1 MRLPSRF
8 VPDEV
13 GAPTAPPVRAPK
25 CWWQAAALGVG
36 LPLVTALLLELA
48 PDPLDLQPAAVLLL
62 AVLIAALIG
71 QQRTGA
77 VAGVTAIVVVWLQF
91 TEPRFSGEITTWS
104 SASGVVVFAVSVV
117 LVVLMTVR
125 VEEARRRERDERALS
140 DVVIGEAPIGMALL
154 DLDLRFTRVNQA
166 MADMNGLPLEH
177 HRGKRP
183 ADVDPRAERM
193 HEHLLEWVRETGES
207 ITDASLSNPVGESG
221 VERHWSATYYPVH
234 DDEGRTIA
242 VGAVVREVTDAVV
255 GRQRSQLLADLARQ
269 LAAAA
274 TLDEI
279 AEAVT
284 EFLASAFRAR
294 VMLAFVEGDTVVVH
308 PSSRGY
314 ESIGPVVPLLPGRPL
329 TDVIL
334 HGRPFAV
341 ASLEEYEDQY
351 PHCVWIM
358 TTPRDESS
366 VWVPITDP
374 FDDGRVLAVFR
385 LGWSGPRRLSEIS
398 HRLHE
403 TLASIIALAISR
415 TQLAE
420 ARDRDRFRAA
430 LDAMLDQ
437 VTIARSVRGADGT
450 IEDFQIEF
458 VNRASEDG
466 AGRRADT
473 MQGRMVN
480 ELYPNWRSSGM
491 FDRFVDVVDSG
502 VAISEE
508 RLLYNDTAP
517 DGTVI
522 DGYWSL
528 RAARL
533 GDGYIA
539 ASRDVTAVVLAESE
553 AQRAAVIAEQHRV
566 AVDLLQRAAL
576 PVRLPGGSRY
586 AVGADHRPAAG
597 GQAVGGDWYDAFELD
612 DNRIALVIADVAGHG
627 PEAAALML
635 QARNITRAVALD
647 GGSPGDVLGK
657 VNRVLMR
664 AAPPSSPFITCLY
677 AVVDLAACRLAWA
690 RAGHLEPL
698 IIHGGSVA
706 LGASASD
713 VPLGV
718 SIDAGYRTLTMAFGP
733 GDSVVI
739 FTDGLVERRSESID
753 VGLERLRRLV
763 EGSPRRSPQ
772 DMVEHLIATVDEPED
787 DIAVICLER
796 TA

>member
-1 MRLPSRF
+1 M
-8 VPDEV
+8 PDDV
-13 GAPTAPPVRAPK
+13 GARNAPRSLTPK
-25 CWWQAAALGVG
+25 FWWQAAAIGVG
-36 LPLVTALLLELA
+36 LPLVAALLLELA

-62 AVLIAALIG
+62 AVLVAALIG

-77 VAGVTAIVVVWLQF
+77 VAGVTAIVLVWFQF
-91 TEPRFSGEITTWS
+91 TEPRFSVRISTWS
-104 SASGVVVFAVSVV
+104 TVIGVLVFAVSVL
-117 LVVLMTVR
+117 LVVWLTVR

-154 DLDLRFTRVNQA
+154 DLDLRFTRVNHA
-166 MADMNGLPLEH
+166 MADMNALPVESHLGRH
-177 HRGKRP
+177 P
-183 ADVDPRAERM
+183 ADVDPHAERLQ
-193 HEHLLEWVRETGES
+193 EHLLEWVRESGES
-207 ITDASLSNPVGESG
+207 ITDASLSNTVDESG
-221 VERHWSATYYPVH
+221 LERHWSATYYPVH
-234 DDEGRTIA
+234 DDEGRRIA

-255 GRQRSQLLADLARQ
+255 ATQRSQLLADLARQ
-269 LAAAA
+269 LAAAV
-274 TLDEI
+274 TLDDI
-279 AEAVT
+279 AEAAT

-294 VMLAFVEGDTVVVH
+294 VMLAFVEDDTVVVH

-334 HGRPFAV
+334 CGRPFAV
-341 ASLEEYEDQY
+341 ASLAEYESQY
-351 PHCVWIM
+351 PNCVWIM

-366 VWVPITDP
+366 AWVPITDP
-374 FDDGRVLAVFR
+374 FDHGRVLAVFR
-385 LGWSGPRRLSEIS
+385 LGWSGPRRLSDIS

-403 TLASIIALAISR
+403 TLASIIALAINR

-437 VTIARSVRGADGT
+437 VTIARSIRAGDGT

-458 VNRASEDG
+458 VNQASQDG
-466 AGRRADT
+466 AGRRADA
-473 MQGRMVN
+473 MQGRMVT

-491 FDRFVDVVDSG
+491 FDRFVDVVETG
-502 VAISEE
+502 ATISEE
-508 RLLYNDTAP
+508 RLLYTDTAP

-539 ASRDVTAVVLAESE
+539 ASRDVTAVVQAERE
-553 AQRAAVIAEQHRV
+553 ARHAAVIAEQHRM

-576 PVRLPGGSRY
+576 PVRLPGGTGY
-586 AVGADHRPAAG
+586 TVGADHRPAVG
-597 GQAVGGDWYDAFELD
+597 DQAVGGDWYDGFELGD
-612 DNRIALVIADVAGHG
+612 DRIALVIADVAGHG

-664 AAPPSSPFITCLY
+664 AAPPSSPFVTCLY
-677 AVVDLAACRLAWA
+677 AVVDLAACRLEWA

-698 IIHGGSVA
+698 IVRGGSVV
-706 LGASASD
+706 LGASAPD

-718 SIDAGYRTLTMAFGP
+718 SVDAEYRTVVTKFESD
-733 GDSVVI
+733 DSVVI
-739 FTDGLVERRSESID
+739 FTDGLVERRGESID

-763 EGSPRRSPQ
+763 ENSPRRTPQ
-772 DMVEHLIATVDEPED
+772 QMVEYLISTVDEPKD
-787 DIAVICLER
+787 DIAVISLER
-796 TA
+796 SG

>member
-1 MRLPSRF
+1 
-8 VPDEV
+8 VPDV
-13 GAPTAPPVRAPK
+13 GAPTAPRVRTQGG
-25 CWWQAAALGVG
+25 WWTTAAVGIG
-36 LPLVTALLLELA
+36 LPVAAALLLELA
-48 PDPLDLQPAAVLLL
+48 PAPLDLQPGAVLLL
-62 AVLIAALIG
+62 AVLVAALVG
-71 QQRTGA
+71 QQRAGA
-77 VAGVTAIVVVWLQF
+77 VAGITAIVLVWIQF
-91 TEPRFSGEITTWS
+91 TEPRFSVRITTWS
-104 SASGVVVFAVSVV
+104 STSGVLVFAVSVL

-125 VEEARRRERDERALS
+125 VEDARRRERDERALS
-140 DVVIGEAPIGMALL
+140 DVVIGEAPIGMALF
-154 DLDLRFTRVNQA
+154 DLDLRFNRVNQA
-166 MADMNGLPLEH
+166 MAEMNGSPVEDHL
-177 HRGKRP
+177 GKRP
-183 ADVDPRAERM
+183 SDVDPHAERL
-193 HEHLLEWVRETGES
+193 HEHLLEWVRDTGES
-207 ITDASLSNPVGESG
+207 ITEASLSNPVGESG
-221 VERHWSATYYPVH
+221 VERHWSASYYPVH
-234 DDEGRTIA
+234 DHDGRTIA

-255 GRQRSQLLADLARQ
+255 GRHRSQLLADLARH

-279 AEAVT
+279 ADAVT

-314 ESIGPVVPLLPGRPL
+314 ESIGPVIPLLHGRPL

-334 HGRPFAV
+334 DGRPYAA
-341 ASLEEYEDQY
+341 ASLDDYAARY
-351 PHCVWIM
+351 SHCLEIM
-358 TTPRDESS
+358 TGPGDESG

-374 FDDGRVLAVFR
+374 FDDGRVLALFR

-403 TLASIIALAISR
+403 TLASIIALAINR

-430 LDAMLDQ
+430 LDAMLDE
-437 VTIARSVRGADGT
+437 VTIARSVRDADGT

-466 AGRRADT
+466 AGRRADE
-473 MQGRMVN
+473 MQGQLVN
-480 ELYPNWRSSGM
+480 ELYPNWRQSGM
-491 FDRFVDVVDSG
+491 FDRFVDVVESG
-502 VAISEE
+502 VPISEE
-508 RLLYNDTAP
+508 RLVYRDTAP
-517 DGTVI
+517 DGTAI
-522 DGYWSL
+522 DGYWSI

-539 ASRDVTAVVLAESE
+539 ASRDVTAVVLAERE
-553 AQRAAVIAEQHRV
+553 AQHAAMLAERHRV

-576 PVRLPGGSRY
+576 PAHLPGGSRY

-597 GQAVGGDWYDAFELD
+597 DQAVGGDWYDGFELD
-612 DNRIALVIADVAGHG
+612 DDRIALVIADVAGHG

-647 GGSPGDVLGK
+647 GGSPGDVLSK

-677 AVVDLAACRLAWA
+677 AVVDLANCELTWA

-698 IIHGGSVA
+698 IVRGGSVV

-718 SIDAGYRTLTMAFGP
+718 RIDAAYRTMTAGFGP

-739 FTDGLVERRSESID
+739 FTDGLVERRSECID

-763 EGSPRRSPQ
+763 EDSPRRSPQ
-772 DMVEHLIATVDEPED
+772 EMVEYLIATVDEPED

-796 TA
+796 TG

>member
-1 MRLPSRF
+1 
-8 VPDEV
+8 VPDDV
-13 GAPTAPPVRAPK
+13 GAPTAPRVRTPK

-36 LPLVTALLLELA
+36 LPLVAALVLELA

-71 QQRTGA
+71 QQRTGV
-77 VAGVTAIVVVWLQF
+77 VAGVTAIVLVWLQF
-91 TEPRFSGEITTWS
+91 TEPRFSGEITSWS
-104 SASGVVVFAVSVV
+104 SASGVLVFAVSVL

-125 VEEARRRERDERALS
+125 VEDARRRERDERALS

-166 MADMNGLPLEH
+166 MADMNGLPVEQHLG
-177 HRGKRP
+177 RRP
-183 ADVDPRAERM
+183 ADVDPSAERL

-207 ITDASLSNPVGESG
+207 ITEASLSNPVGESG
-221 VERHWSATYYPVH
+221 VERHWAATYYPVH

-274 TLDEI
+274 TLDDI

-294 VMLAFVEGDTVVVH
+294 VMLAFVEDDTVVVH
-308 PSSRGY
+308 QSSRGY
-314 ESIGPVVPLLPGRPL
+314 ESIGPVVPLVPGRPL

-334 HGRPFAV
+334 QGRPFSV

-450 IEDFQIEF
+450 IEDFRIEF
-458 VNRASEDG
+458 VNRESEDG
-466 AGRRADT
+466 AGRRADAAAGSASSASSIRT
-473 MQGRMVN
+473 GDRRACSTDSSTS
-480 ELYPNWRSSGM
+480 WRPAI
-491 FDRFVDVVDSG
+491 
-502 VAISEE
+502 AISEE
-508 RLLYNDTAP
+508 RLVYHDVAA
-517 DGTVI
+517 DGTPI

-539 ASRDVTAVVLAESE
+539 ASRDVTAVVLAERE
-553 AQRAAVIAEQHRV
+553 AQHAAVLAEQHRV

-576 PVRLPGGSRY
+576 PAQLPQGSRY
-586 AVGADHRPAAG
+586 GVGADHRPAAG
-597 GQAVGGDWYDAFELD
+597 DQVVGGDWYDVFELGD
-612 DNRIALVIADVAGHG
+612 DRIALVIADVAGHG

-647 GGSPGDVLGK
+647 GGAPGDVLSK
-657 VNRVLMR
+657 VNQVLMR

-677 AVVDLAACRLAWA
+677 AVADLGRLSTHLGTGGASRAVA
-690 RAGHLEPL
+690 RAWRRRRSRSEC
-698 IIHGGSVA
+698 VRCA
-706 LGASASD
+706 
-713 VPLGV
+713 
-718 SIDAGYRTLTMAFGP
+718 AGR
-733 GDSVVI
+733 
-739 FTDGLVERRSESID
+739 ERRCPDTRPLSTSVRI
-753 VGLERLRRLV
+753 RRL
-763 EGSPRRSPQ
+763 GRHLHRRSRRAP
-772 DMVEHLIATVDEPED
+772 HRVDRRRPG
-787 DIAVICLER
+787 
-796 TA
+796 TAPWAGGGVGAAFTAGDGRVPDRDGRRAR

>member
-1 MRLPSRF
+1 
-8 VPDEV
+8 VV
-13 GAPTAPPVRAPK
+13 
-25 CWWQAAALGVG
+25 LGVG
-36 LPLVTALLLELA
+36 LPVAAALLLEIA
-48 PDPLDLQPAAVLLL
+48 PNPLDLRPAVVLLV

-71 QQRTGA
+71 QGRTGV
-77 VAGVTAIVVVWLQF
+77 VAGVTAIVLVWVQF
-91 TEPRFSGEITTWS
+91 TEPRFSGRIATWS
-104 SASGVVVFAVSVV
+104 SGGGVLVFAVSVL
-117 LVVLMTVR
+117 LVVWMTVR
-125 VEEARRRERDERALS
+125 VEDARRRERDERALS
-140 DVVIGEAPIGMALL
+140 DVVIGEAPMGMALFG
-154 DLDLRFTRVNQA
+154 LDLRFTRVNRT
-166 MADMNGLPLEH
+166 MAEMNGSPAEDHLG
-177 HRGKRP
+177 RRP
-183 ADVDPRAERM
+183 MEVDPRAERL
-193 HEHLLEWVRETGES
+193 HEHLLERVRDTGES
-207 ITDASLSNPVGESG
+207 ITEASLSDPVEASG
-221 VERHWSATYYPVH
+221 LERHWSTTYYPIH
-234 DDEGRTIA
+234 DDEGRRLA

-255 GRQRSQLLADLARQ
+255 AGQRSQLLADLARR

-274 TLDEI
+274 TLDDI
-279 AEAVT
+279 AGAVT

-294 VMLAFVEGDTVVVH
+294 VMLAFVEGATVVVH

-314 ESIGPVVPLLPGRPL
+314 ETIGPVVPLVPGRPL
-329 TDVIL
+329 TDVVL
-334 HGRPFAV
+334 GGQPYAV
-341 ASLEEYEDQY
+341 ASLAEFEDRY
-351 PHCVWIM
+351 PNCAWIM
-358 TTPRDESS
+358 TMPQDESS

-374 FDDGRVLAVFR
+374 FADGRVLAVFR

-403 TLASIIALAISR
+403 TLASIIALAINR
-415 TQLAE
+415 TRLAE

-437 VTIARSVRGADGT
+437 VTIAQSVRGADGS

-466 AGRRADT
+466 AGRRADQ
-473 MQGRMVN
+473 MQGHLVT
-480 ELYPNWRSSGM
+480 ELYPNWRTSGM
-491 FDRFVDVVDSG
+491 FDRFAEVVETGIS
-502 VAISEE
+502 ISEE
-508 RLLYNDTAP
+508 RLAYNDTAP
-517 DGTVI
+517 DGAVI
-522 DGYWSL
+522 DGFWSL
-528 RAARL
+528 RVARL

-539 ASRDVTAVVLAESE
+539 ASRDVTAVVLAERKAHQAAML
-553 AQRAAVIAEQHRV
+553 AQQHRV

-576 PVRLPGGSRY
+576 PAQLPRGDRY
-586 AVGADHRPAAG
+586 VVGADHRPAAG
-597 GQAVGGDWYDAFELD
+597 DQAVGGDWYDAFELD
-612 DNRIALVIADVAGHG
+612 DDRIALVIADVAGHG

-664 AAPPSSPFITCLY
+664 AAPVSSPFITCLY
-677 AVVDLAACRLAWA
+677 AVVDLDASRLQWA

-698 IIHGGSVA
+698 VVRGGSVA
-706 LGASASD
+706 LGATASD

-718 SIDAGYRTLTMAFGP
+718 RIEAAYRTMTAAFEP

-772 DMVEHLIATVDEPED
+772 EMVEHLIATVDEPAD

-796 TA
+796 NA